1 MYDKSAQLLDI
12 LLVGKFGSRRINT
25 LMKDFTNNQGV
36 VTDPAQLELLADIVA
51 AYYKDMWD
59 KRYAALT
66 IDYNPIEPY
75 HVELDETKT
84 TQSED
89 SNTTTNNLT
98 DSTVSSVD
106 DKKTYDIENKDTKDL
121 TETKT
126 GTVTDETSKTEVDNN
141 SNTVVEDIEHSKN
154 DVDTKTTEYNNVTD
168 TDTKNG
174 SRVVSSTDVADNV
187 SSAIDGSVGDQ
198 KGQRINK
205 DAVTPYTPV
214 SLRNKEQTTDT
225 DKSHTEENA
234 THETDNTSVTNH
246 NEVETY
252 TDFSD
257 ENVKSG
263 SVTETNTDHDNY
275 SDNKT
280 TVDNEN
286 NVSQTDGVNTQTHD
300 TAEKKTGTDTVTK
313 KGSETSEQTGVTNT
327 SKTGTVTDEGKE
339 NTETITKNEEHGN
352 KWNFSNQQLIEQEL
366 EVRKNNFYDSILAD
380 IASLLT
386 LSVYRKEDV

>member
-154 DVDTKTTEYNNVTD
+154 DVDTKITTYDNVTD

-198 KGQRINK
+198 SGQRINK

-214 SLRNKEQTTDT
+214 SLRNKEQTEDK

-252 TDFSD
+252 ADFSD

-300 TAEKKTGTDTVTK
+300 TAEKETGTDTVTK
-313 KGSETSEQTGVTNT
+313 KGSETSEQSGVTNT

-339 NTETITKNEEHGN
+339 SSETITKNNEHGN

>member
-141 SNTVVEDIEHSKN
+141 SNTVVEDIDHSKN
-154 DVDTKTTEYNNVTD
+154 DVDTKTTTYDNVTD

-198 KGQRINK
+198 SGQRINK

-214 SLRNKEQTTDT
+214 SLRNKEQTTDN
-225 DKSHTEENA
+225 DQSHTEENA

-300 TAEKKTGTDTVTK
+300 TAEKETGTDTVTK

-339 NTETITKNEEHGN
+339 NSETITKNEEHGN